1 MDKRQVCVYLYI
13 TSSSMKPQAE
23 FFMYYD
29 DIPSRIFFCDIAYL
43 CISGLIVVKCLSLCV
58 LPAQSAYNVVRRK
71 RSDTTADDADN
82 EFPRVMFL
90 MHQWFMSSK
99 DLAELFMDLYPFSST
114 CSVES
119 VRLMSV
125 LLHIFVC
132 K

>member
-1 MDKRQVCVYLYI
+1 
-13 TSSSMKPQAE
+13 MKPQAE

-29 DIPSRIFFCDIAYL
+29 DIHAYFFLRHCIL

-71 RSDTTADDADN
+71 RSDTSADDADN

-119 VRLMSV
+119 LRLMSV
-125 LLHIFVC
+125 LLRIFVC